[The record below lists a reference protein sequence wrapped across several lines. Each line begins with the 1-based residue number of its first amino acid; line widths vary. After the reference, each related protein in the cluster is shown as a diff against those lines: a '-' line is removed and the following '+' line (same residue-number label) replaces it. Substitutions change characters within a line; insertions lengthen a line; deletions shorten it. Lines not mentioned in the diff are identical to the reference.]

1 MFTWLKDKLFST
13 TPPEFNP
20 AWESTLDQNLAVW
33 HTLQER
39 ERSKLRQRIA
49 DFLDTKNFEGCN
61 GLEVTQDMKLVIA
74 AMACMLVVN
83 SSAKAFPLCDTILV
97 YPDKFTKT
105 IKVPGPGGT
114 IQEQQIIASGE
125 SWSALYGSASG
136 GPVILSWRDVEAA
149 AHGLTNGRNVVHHEF
164 AHQLDAL
171 DGAMDGAPN
180 LPDRTTAQE
189 WRQVFTREYSHLRRD
204 LAHRVPTFIHPYG
217 ATSPAEFFAVAT
229 EHYFANPAEFQ
240 ARHPD
245 LFTQLHAFYNPSETQ
260 SRSTS

>member
-1 MFTWLKDKLFST
+1 MLTWLKDKLFTSRT
-13 TPPEFNP
+13 PEFNP
-20 AWESTLDQNLAVW
+20 EWESTLDQNLAVW

-39 ERSKLRQRIA
+39 ERGKLRQRIA
-49 DFLDTKNFEGCN
+49 DFLASKNFEGCG

-83 SSAKAFPLCDTILV
+83 TSAKAFPLCDTILV

-105 IKVPGPGGT
+105 VKVPGPGGM

-125 SWSALYGSASG
+125 SWTALYGSASG
-136 GPVILSWRDVEAA
+136 GPVILSWRDVAA
-149 AHGLTNGRNVVHHEF
+149 AAAGLTGGRNVVYHEF

-180 LPDRTTAQE
+180 LPDRHAAQE

-229 EHYFANPAEFQ
+229 EHYFANPEEF
-240 ARHPD
+240 ACRHPD
-245 LFTQLHAFYNPSETQ
+245 LYAQLHSFYHPPQ
-260 SRSTS
+260 TSPR